1 MPGLRQAADGASG
14 NAESK
19 AESTAE
25 GSNTHGIV
33 NQHPAFGINSDASNI
48 KHTSSGSPIWP
59 YRVGFA
65 EDRNKNWRRTMEDAH
80 SFVYNFGGVHGQGF
94 FSIFDG
100 HAGKHA
106 AEWCG
111 EHFHD
116 YLIKAILTDSKQPVP
131 DLLNHTFHNVDAR
144 LSQLAQEQGSS
155 SGCTAVTCF
164 LRLEDEDGKP
174 IAFAETGG
182 VNPQS
187 SNATP
192 RSSPNAGVQTL
203 SNSTSN
209 SSTAQSSSQQPVDG
223 ADHNPST
230 SSSQTPSSKS
240 SSNDLSSASNS
251 SQRRHSHSNSKSGS
265 LLSSFAKRIRK
276 ASAGSSPTEGE
287 DDEAGSSSKP
297 SSPKKASPALAADSS
312 SSSKNQSTQPIGP
325 PSENFVQVASSPN
338 KVRRV
343 LYTANVG
350 DARAVLCRR
359 GHAIRLT
366 YDHKASDAQEAK
378 RITDAGGFVMNN
390 RVNAVL
396 AVTRSL
402 GDSAMKEFVVGAPY
416 TTETTL
422 TDEDTFLIVACDG
435 LWDVAED
442 QDAVDLVR
450 EVIDPQ
456 EAANRLLSHALNN
469 FSTDNTSVMVI
480 RFNIDG
486 DAYCA
491 KVGGNRKPPSN
502 PSPPSA
508 VQGSHRAPA
517 GTLPHEDKPSTSV
530 DGAGKTDHSAASSVA
545 DSSTSHTAQAGS
557 TVDTQGAVMQP
568 VRSNASN
575 TSTVSNAGSGT
586 S

>member
-1 MPGLRQAADGASG
+1 
-14 NAESK
+14 
-19 AESTAE
+19 
-25 GSNTHGIV
+25 
-33 NQHPAFGINSDASNI
+33 
-48 KHTSSGSPIWP
+48 
-59 YRVGFA
+59 
-65 EDRNKNWRRTMEDAH
+65 MEDSH

-111 EHFHD
+111 ENFHH
-116 YLIKAILTDSKQPVP
+116 YLIKAIFANGGQPVP
-131 DLLNHTFHNVDAR
+131 DLLNTTFHSVDAR

-174 IAFAETGG
+174 AAFPETGG
-182 VNPQS
+182 INPQTAAEHS
-187 SNATP
+187 EGSRA
-192 RSSPNAGVQTL
+192 SPSA
-203 SNSTSN
+203 NS
-209 SSTAQSSSQQPVDG
+209 AQAPVSSSATASQSAPPASS
-223 ADHNPST
+223 ADATGT
-230 SSSQTPSSKS
+230 SSSSPSAHTPSSQS
-240 SSNDLSSASNS
+240 SSNDLANSQDSSH
-251 SQRRHSHSNSKSGS
+251 RRHSSSGS
-265 LLSSFAKRIRK
+265 RSGNIFSSLTKRIRK
-276 ASAGSSPTEGE
+276 AS
-287 DDEAGSSSKP
+287 
-297 SSPKKASPALAADSS
+297 SS
-312 SSSKNQSTQPIGP
+312 SSS
-325 PSENFVQVASSPN
+325 SSPEVEDEGAAEGN
-338 KVRRV
+338 SNISKTAAKGAPTNTSGSVAEGLAHVSNSKVRRV

-350 DARAVLCRR
+350 DARAVLSRR
-359 GHAIRLT
+359 GHAVRLT

-435 LWDVAED
+435 LWDVVED

-456 EAANRLLSHALNN
+456 EAANRLLNHALRN

-491 KVGGNRKPPSN
+491 SARASRKSTQPPQK
-502 PSPPSA
+502 
-508 VQGSHRAPA
+508 VQGSHIGQQQQATPTVDSSSALGTTTHANA
-517 GTLPHEDKPSTSV
+517 GVET
-530 DGAGKTDHSAASSVA
+530 AASTAESVA
-545 DSSTSHTAQAGS
+545 SSDASNSAQAGS
-557 TVDTQGAVMQP
+557 STADSGVFHRSDDTTPIKP
-568 VRSNASN
+568 VTSNQSDI
-575 TSTVSNAGSGT
+575 STMSNAGSGA

>member
-1 MPGLRQAADGASG
+1 
-14 NAESK
+14 
-19 AESTAE
+19 
-25 GSNTHGIV
+25 
-33 NQHPAFGINSDASNI
+33 
-48 KHTSSGSPIWP
+48 
-59 YRVGFA
+59 
-65 EDRNKNWRRTMEDAH
+65 MEDAH
-80 SFVYNFGGVHGQGF
+80 SFVYNFGGVYGQGF

-111 EHFHD
+111 ENFHQ
-116 YLIKAILTDSKQPVP
+116 YLIKAVLANGKQPVP
-131 DLLNHTFHNVDAR
+131 DLLNSTFHSVDAR
-144 LSQLAQEQGSS
+144 LSELAREQGSS

-164 LRLEDEDGKP
+164 LRLEDDDGTP
-174 IAFAETGG
+174 VAYPETGG
-182 VNPQS
+182 INPQTDRQS
-187 SNATP
+187 SNHTSDPNSQAAT
-192 RSSPNAGVQTL
+192 STL
-203 SNSTSN
+203 PSDPSTPP
-209 SSTAQSSSQQPVDG
+209 SSSAQNAASG
-223 ADHNPST
+223 A
-230 SSSQTPSSKS
+230 SSSQTPSTKS
-240 SSNDLSSASNS
+240 SSNDLSDSANV
-251 SQRRHSHSNSKSGS
+251 SQRGHSHSGSRSGN
-265 LLSSFAKRIRK
+265 LLSSLTKRIRK
-276 ASAGSSPTEGE
+276 ASG
-287 DDEAGSSSKP
+287 GSSSPDESSDSP
-297 SSPKKASPALAADSS
+297 SSSPSKAASGLPDQQSAGTAKGTETRPIGSATEGLVQVSS
-312 SSSKNQSTQPIGP
+312 SR
-325 PSENFVQVASSPN
+325 

-359 GHAIRLT
+359 GHAVRLT

-435 LWDVAED
+435 LWDVVED

-450 EVIDPQ
+450 EAIDPQ
-456 EAANRLLSHALNN
+456 EAANRLLAHALRN

-491 KVGGNRKPPSN
+491 SAATNKKASQPPTSKVHGSHLGQSEPTVGGQSTTAQGTTTTVDAPPS
-502 PSPPSA
+502 
-508 VQGSHRAPA
+508 
-517 GTLPHEDKPSTSV
+517 ESV
-530 DGAGKTDHSAASSVA
+530 ASSNV
-545 DSSTSHTAQAGS
+545 SNSAQAGGSSGEISASNDNS
-557 TVDTQGAVMQP
+557 TA
-568 VRSNASN
+568 SNAKSTSEPIQHVTSN
-575 TSTVSNAGSGT
+575 ESNASTVSNAGSGA

>member
-1 MPGLRQAADGASG
+1 
-14 NAESK
+14 
-19 AESTAE
+19 
-25 GSNTHGIV
+25 
-33 NQHPAFGINSDASNI
+33 
-48 KHTSSGSPIWP
+48 
-59 YRVGFA
+59 
-65 EDRNKNWRRTMEDAH
+65 MEDAH

-116 YLIKAILTDSKQPVP
+116 YLIKAILADAKQPVP

-164 LRLEDEDGKP
+164 LRLEDEDGNP
-174 IAFAETGG
+174 IAFPESGG
-182 VNPQS
+182 INPKS
-187 SNATP
+187 SDQTP
-192 RSSPNAGVQTL
+192 RSSPNAGAQAL
-203 SNSTSN
+203 PNSN
-209 SSTAQSSSQQPVDG
+209 SSSSAAQSSQSGDG
-223 ADHNPST
+223 SADQNASNT
-230 SSSQTPSSKS
+230 SSQTPSSKS
-240 SSNDLSSASNS
+240 SSNDLSSGSNS

-276 ASAGSSPTEGE
+276 ASGGSASPDGE
-287 DDEAGSSSKP
+287 DDEAVTTGSSSKP
-297 SSPKKASPALAADSS
+297 SSPKKASPGLADSS
-312 SSSKNQSTQPIGP
+312 KNSNT
-325 PSENFVQVASSPN
+325 EDFVQVANSSK

-416 TTETTL
+416 TTETAL

-456 EAANRLLSHALNN
+456 EAANRLLNHALHN

-491 KVGGNRKPPSN
+491 AAAQARKSTAN
-502 PSPPSA
+502 TSPPKA
-508 VQGSHRAPA
+508 VQGSHRATA
-517 GTLPHEDKPSTSV
+517 GHLPHEDQASKPAVSSSDSSAGRTDVST
-530 DGAGKTDHSAASSVA
+530 TSSVA
-545 DSSTSHTAQAGS
+545 DSATSHTAQAGS
-557 TVDTQGAVMQP
+557 TSSASAGQGRSDTQGAAMQP
-568 VRSNASN
+568 VRSNESN